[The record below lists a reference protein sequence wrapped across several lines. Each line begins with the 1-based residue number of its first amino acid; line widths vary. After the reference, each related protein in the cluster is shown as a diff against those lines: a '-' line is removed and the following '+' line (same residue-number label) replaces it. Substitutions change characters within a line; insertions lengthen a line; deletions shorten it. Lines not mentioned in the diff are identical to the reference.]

1 MCELLAMSANTPTD
15 LCFSFTGLTRRG
27 GQTGPHKDGWGVA
40 FYEGKGV
47 RAFHDADAS
56 ADSRIA
62 EVVQTHP
69 IKSEVA
75 ICHIR
80 QANVGDICLANT
92 HPFMRELWGRYWV
105 FAHNGQLCGFC
116 SSPGFYQPVGT
127 TDSEALFC
135 DTLNQLRSHCDQN
148 TATDEIVDRLVQ
160 LASAYASM
168 GVFNLLLSNGDWL
181 FTYCTTKMA
190 SITRRAPFGP
200 ARLKD
205 ADVTVDFESETTPD
219 DIVSVIVT
227 EPLTSDEKW
236 DLYQPGEWRLWVK
249 GNVIR
254 SGVAEPN
261 ASPRGL
267 GAETQANDQAKPKQD
282 QTT

>member
-27 GQTGPHKDGWGVA
+27 GDTGPHKDGWGVA

-56 ADSRIA
+56 ANSRIA

-80 QANVGDICLANT
+80 QANVGSICLANT

-105 FAHNGQLCGFC
+105 FAHNGQLSDFHYSG
-116 SSPGFYQPVGT
+116 GFYKPVGT

-135 DTLNQLRSHCDQN
+135 DILNHLRAHCDRDCP
-148 TATDEIVDRLVQ
+148 TEEIVERLVR
-160 LASAYASM
+160 LSSGYARQ

-205 ADVTVDFESETTPD
+205 ADVTVDFEAETTPN

-227 EPLTSDEKW
+227 EPRTTDETW
-236 DLYQPGEWRLWVK
+236 DIYQPGEWRLWRK
-249 GNVIR
+249 GEVVQ
-254 SGVAEPN
+254 SGLAP
-261 ASPRGL
+261 ARP
-267 GAETQANDQAKPKQD
+267 D
-282 QTT
+282 

>member
-27 GQTGPHKDGWGVA
+27 GETGPHKDGWGVS
-40 FYEGKGV
+40 FFEGKGV
-47 RAFHDADAS
+47 RSFHDADAS
-56 ADSRIA
+56 ASSRLA

-75 ICHIR
+75 VCHIR
-80 QANVGDICLANT
+80 QANVGEVCLANT
-92 HPFMRELWGRYWV
+92 HPFIRELWGRYWV
-105 FAHNGQLCGFC
+105 FAHNGQLADLRY
-116 SSPGFYQPVGT
+116 SPGIYEPVGT

-135 DTLNQLRSHCDQN
+135 DILNDLRGHCHRQSGY
-148 TATDEIVDRLVQ
+148 DELVERLVF
-160 LASAYASM
+160 LSVTYAKQ

-181 FTYCTTKMA
+181 FTFCTTEMA

-205 ADVTVDFESETTPD
+205 ADVTVDFESETTAD

-227 EPLTSDEKW
+227 KPLTSDEQW
-236 DLYQPGEWRLWVK
+236 DVYQPGEWRLWQK
-249 GNVIR
+249 GEVVR
-254 SGVAEPN
+254 TGKTE
-261 ASPRGL
+261 L
-267 GAETQANDQAKPKQD
+267 
-282 QTT
+282 

>member
-56 ADSRIA
+56 ASSRIA

-105 FAHNGQLCGFC
+105 FAHNGQLSGFHSTPGLSAPPTAKPC
-116 SSPGFYQPVGT
+116 SAIFLT
-127 TDSEALFC
+127 TFE
-135 DTLNQLRSHCDQN
+135 R
-148 TATDEIVDRLVQ
+148 TATAIPEPMKSSTAWYGCPSPTPV
-160 LASAYASM
+160 
-168 GVFNLLLSNGDWL
+168 
-181 FTYCTTKMA
+181 
-190 SITRRAPFGP
+190 RAF
-200 ARLKD
+200 
-205 ADVTVDFESETTPD
+205 S
-219 DIVSVIVT
+219 
-227 EPLTSDEKW
+227 TS
-236 DLYQPGEWRLWVK
+236 Y
-249 GNVIR
+249 
-254 SGVAEPN
+254 
-261 ASPRGL
+261 
-267 GAETQANDQAKPKQD
+267 
-282 QTT
+282 

>member
-27 GQTGPHKDGWGVA
+27 GETGPHKDGWGVT

-47 RAFHDADAS
+47 RSFHDPDPSAS
-56 ADSRIA
+56 SRIA

-92 HPFMRELWGRYWV
+92 HPFIRELWGQYWV
-105 FAHNGQLCGFC
+105 FAHNGQLSDFQAE
-116 SSPGFYQPVGT
+116 PGFYEPVGT

-135 DTLNQLRSHCDQN
+135 DMLNHLRQHCHRGDPAETLVEH
-148 TATDEIVDRLVQ
+148 LVE
-160 LASAYASM
+160 LANNYARK
-168 GVFNLLLSNGDWL
+168 GVFNLLLSNGEWL

-205 ADVTVDFESETTPD
+205 TDVTVDFESETTPD

-227 EPLTSDEKW
+227 EPLTTDEKW
-236 DLYQPGEWRLWVK
+236 DIYQPGEWRLWRK
-249 GNVIR
+249 GEVVL
-254 SGVAEPN
+254 SGG
-261 ASPRGL
+261 R
-267 GAETQANDQAKPKQD
+267 
-282 QTT
+282 

>member
-1 MCELLAMSANTPTD
+1 MLQESIPTRPGSMCELLGMSANTPTD

-27 GQTGPHKDGWGVA
+27 GETGPHKDGWGVA

-47 RAFHDADAS
+47 RCFHESGAS
-56 ADSRIA
+56 ASSRIA

-80 QANVGDICLANT
+80 QANVGAVCLANT
-92 HPFMRELWGRYWV
+92 HPFIRELWGHYWT
-105 FAHNGQLCGFC
+105 FAHNGQLEGFQ
-116 SSPGFYQPVGT
+116 PEAGWYQPVGT

-135 DTLNQLRSHCDQN
+135 DMLNQLRRDCTPRCDE
-148 TATDEIVDRLVQ
+148 ATLTRFLVAQ
-160 LASAYASM
+160 CQSYAQK

-181 FTYCTTKMA
+181 FTFCTTKLA

-205 ADVTVDFESETTPD
+205 ADVIVDFEAETTPD

-227 EPLTSDEKW
+227 EPLTTDERW
-236 DLYQPGEWRLWVK
+236 SLYQPGEWRLWKQGEVL
-249 GNVIR
+249 
-254 SGVAEPN
+254 AEGRVSVPERKHP
-261 ASPRGL
+261 AV
-267 GAETQANDQAKPKQD
+267 
-282 QTT
+282 

>member
-1 MCELLAMSANTPTD
+1 MCELLGMSANTPTD

-47 RAFHDADAS
+47 RCFHESGAS
-56 ADSRIA
+56 ASSRIA

-80 QANVGDICLANT
+80 QANVGAVCLANT
-92 HPFMRELWGRYWV
+92 HPFIREMWGHYWT
-105 FAHNGQLCGFC
+105 FAHNGQLESYQAESGL
-116 SSPGFYQPVGT
+116 YQPVGS

-135 DTLNQLRSHCDQN
+135 DLMNRVRADCGPGCDLQKL
-148 TATDEIVDRLVQ
+148 TTFLVARCQ
-160 LASAYASM
+160 AYAQL

-181 FTYCTTKMA
+181 FTFCTTKMA

-205 ADVTVDFESETTPD
+205 ADVIVDFEAETTPN

-227 EPLTSDEKW
+227 EPLTSDEQW
-236 DLYQPGEWRLWVK
+236 DLYQPGEWRLWQK
-249 GNVIR
+249 GLVIDQGR
-254 SGVAEPN
+254 VPIPEREHPA
-261 ASPRGL
+261 
-267 GAETQANDQAKPKQD
+267 QA
-282 QTT
+282 

>member
-27 GQTGPHKDGWGVA
+27 GETGPHKDGWGVT

-47 RAFHDADAS
+47 RSFHDPDPSAS
-56 ADSRIA
+56 SRIA

-80 QANVGDICLANT
+80 QANVGGICLANT
-92 HPFMRELWGRYWV
+92 HPFIRELWGQYWV
-105 FAHNGQLCGFC
+105 FAHNGQLSDFQAE
-116 SSPGFYQPVGT
+116 PGFYEPVGT

-135 DTLNQLRSHCDQN
+135 DMLNHLRQHCHRGDPAETLVEH
-148 TATDEIVDRLVQ
+148 LVE
-160 LASAYASM
+160 LANNYARQ
-168 GVFNLLLSNGDWL
+168 GVFNLLLSNGEWL

-205 ADVTVDFESETTPD
+205 TDVTVDFESETTPD

-227 EPLTSDEKW
+227 EPLTTDEKW
-236 DLYQPGEWRLWVK
+236 DIYQPGEWRLWRK
-249 GNVIR
+249 GEVVL
-254 SGVAEPN
+254 SGG
-261 ASPRGL
+261 R
-267 GAETQANDQAKPKQD
+267 
-282 QTT
+282 

>member
-27 GQTGPHKDGWGVA
+27 GETGPHKDGWGVT

-47 RAFHDADAS
+47 RSFHDPDPSAS
-56 ADSRIA
+56 SRIA

-80 QANVGDICLANT
+80 QANVGGICLANT
-92 HPFMRELWGRYWV
+92 HPFIRELWGQYWV
-105 FAHNGQLCGFC
+105 FAHNGQLSDFRAE
-116 SSPGFYQPVGT
+116 PGFYEPVGT

-135 DTLNQLRSHCDQN
+135 DMLNHLRQHCHRGDPAETLVEH
-148 TATDEIVDRLVQ
+148 LVE
-160 LASAYASM
+160 LANNYARQ
-168 GVFNLLLSNGDWL
+168 GVCNLLLSNGEWL

-205 ADVTVDFESETTPD
+205 TDVTVDFESETTPD

-227 EPLTSDEKW
+227 EPLTTDEKW
-236 DLYQPGEWRLWVK
+236 DIYRPGEWRLWREGEV
-249 GNVIR
+249 VL
-254 SGVAEPN
+254 SGG
-261 ASPRGL
+261 R
-267 GAETQANDQAKPKQD
+267 
-282 QTT
+282 

>member
-27 GQTGPHKDGWGVA
+27 GETGPHKDRWGVA

-47 RAFHDADAS
+47 RNFHDANAS
-56 ADSRIA
+56 ASSRIA

-92 HPFMRELWGRYWV
+92 HPFTRELWGRYWV
-105 FAHNGQLCGFC
+105 FAHNGQLSDFA
-116 SSPGFYQPVGT
+116 PELGFYEPVGT

-135 DTLNQLRSHCDQN
+135 DMLNHLRQHCDRHTP
-148 TATDEIVDRLVQ
+148 TAEVVQRLVSLSEGNARQ
-160 LASAYASM
+160 

-181 FTYCTTKMA
+181 LTYCSTKMA
-190 SITRRAPFGP
+190 CITRRAPFGP

-205 ADVTVDFESETTPD
+205 ADMMVDFKSETTPD

-227 EPLTSDEKW
+227 EPLTSDETW
-236 DLYQPGEWRLWVK
+236 DIYQPGEWRLWRK
-249 GNVIR
+249 GEV
-254 SGVAEPN
+254 VM
-261 ASPRGL
+261 ASS
-267 GAETQANDQAKPKQD
+267 AID
-282 QTT
+282 QTRQR

>member
-27 GQTGPHKDGWGVA
+27 GETGPHKDGWGVT

-47 RAFHDADAS
+47 RSFHDAGAS
-56 ADSRIA
+56 ANSRIA
-62 EVVQTHP
+62 EMVQTHP

-80 QANVGDICLANT
+80 QANVGQICLANT
-92 HPFMRELWGRYWV
+92 HPFIRELWGRYWV
-105 FAHNGQLCGFC
+105 FAHNGQLSGFRAAE
-116 SSPGFYQPVGT
+116 GFYEPVGS

-135 DTLNQLRSHCDQN
+135 DMLNHLRRQCRRD
-148 TATDEIVDRLVQ
+148 DPVEKVVELLVRL
-160 LASAYASM
+160 SRAYASE

-190 SITRRAPFGP
+190 CITRRAPFRP

-227 EPLTSDEKW
+227 EPLTTDETW
-236 DLYQPGEWRLWVK
+236 DIYQPGEWRLWRK
-249 GNVIR
+249 GEVVL
-254 SGVAEPN
+254 SGFAQTHSSTTVQ
-261 ASPRGL
+261 
-267 GAETQANDQAKPKQD
+267 GAP
-282 QTT
+282 

>member
-1 MCELLAMSANTPTD
+1 MSANTPTD

-27 GQTGPHKDGWGVA
+27 GATGPHKDGWGVA

-47 RAFHDADAS
+47 RAFHESGAS
-56 ADSRIA
+56 ANSRIA

-80 QANVGDICLANT
+80 QANVGSVCLANT
-92 HPFMRELWGRYWV
+92 HPFMRELWGRYWT
-105 FAHNGQLCGFC
+105 FAHNGQLTGFQAL
-116 SSPGFYQPVGT
+116 PGFYEPVGT

-135 DTLNQLRSHCDQN
+135 DILNHLRTETDRDASRQTLVAILVRLARS
-148 TATDEIVDRLVQ
+148 
-160 LASAYASM
+160 YACQ

-181 FTYCTTKMA
+181 FSYCTTKMA

-200 ARLKD
+200 ACLKD
-205 ADVTVDFESETTPD
+205 ADVAVDFAAETTPD

-227 EPLTSDEKW
+227 EPLTTDERW
-236 DLYQPGEWRLWVK
+236 DIYEPGEWRLWRGGEV
-249 GNVIR
+249 V
-254 SGVAEPN
+254 E
-261 ASPRGL
+261 RGL
-267 GAETQANDQAKPKQD
+267 P
-282 QTT
+282 

>member
-27 GQTGPHKDGWGVA
+27 GDTGPHKDGWGVA

-47 RAFHDADAS
+47 RAFHDVDAS
-56 ADSRIA
+56 ANSRLA

-80 QANVGDICLANT
+80 QANVGEICLANT

-105 FAHNGQLCGFC
+105 FAHNGQLSEFQ
-116 SSPGFYQPVGT
+116 SSPGFYEPVGG

-135 DTLNQLRSHCDQN
+135 DILNHLRSQCDRSDAVEAI
-148 TATDEIVDRLVQ
+148 TERLVQ
-160 LASAYASM
+160 LSKAYAGQ

-190 SITRRAPFGP
+190 SITRRAPFRP

-205 ADVTVDFESETTPD
+205 ADVIVDFESETTLN

-227 EPLTSDEKW
+227 EPLTSDEEW
-236 DLYQPGEWRLWVK
+236 DIYQPGEWRLWRK
-249 GNVIR
+249 GIVVAKGIAVNEQNVAP
-254 SGVAEPN
+254 GN
-261 ASPRGL
+261 
-267 GAETQANDQAKPKQD
+267 
-282 QTT
+282 